1 MPIHPP
7 GSPRADLDA
16 VGTIGGVGKSSQRQ
30 CDGPGETPGSQCDR
44 LASWTGNAPSRL
56 CCGHLKQRQRGEQ
69 LKPLRAYE
77 TARARLEAAALALS
91 DVDADDDEAY
101 ERAQDRLEKA
111 ADAFGKRR
119 RRYRRRG
126 SQDVVLPRDDSRVRG
141 SPAGH

>member
-1 MPIHPP
+1 
-7 GSPRADLDA
+7 
-16 VGTIGGVGKSSQRQ
+16 
-30 CDGPGETPGSQCDR
+30 
-44 LASWTGNAPSRL
+44 
-56 CCGHLKQRQRGEQ
+56 